1 MNLKDGKRASR
12 EGEKMTDETNRTA
25 IKRIKLTV
33 LFPAPKHSTSLFC
46 TEGEWDFDVSILVS
60 GSNSVLKDVGSG
72 FEENSCF

>member
-25 IKRIKLTV
+25 IKLTV